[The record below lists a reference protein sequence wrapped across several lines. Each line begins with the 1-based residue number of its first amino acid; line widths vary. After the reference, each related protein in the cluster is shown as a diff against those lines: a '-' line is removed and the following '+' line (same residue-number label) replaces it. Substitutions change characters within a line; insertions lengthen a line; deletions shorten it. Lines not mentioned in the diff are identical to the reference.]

1 MDREPNEYEL
11 ALRARDGDREALA
24 ALAERT
30 RLRLFALAYAELRHY
45 EDAQDAV
52 ASALLR
58 ICLHIR
64 ELRQPERIWGWMQ
77 RILLNEAHRLR
88 RGPDRLAESLEE
100 TELPEESPS
109 TSLLRLDIQ
118 RALRRLPRDQAQ
130 AIRLFYLEDLS
141 VREIAGLMQRAEGTV
156 TSWLHRARQHLAAQM
171 EAYAPMNPTPDVSAE
186 PAAPRSAAVLH
197 TDLEP
202 ELLRQ
207 VVDALQAAGYRP
219 EVITP
224 GEPSALIG
232 AVRKRQLIV
241 LDEWIGGRSALELL
255 LTLRADAETS
265 AIPVCLLCSAPSGFT
280 ATAYS
285 TAGADHLV
293 RKEEPGE
300 IARLAEGAP
309 KAPSWWRW
317 FTARARNAVHYAN
330 EEARRLGHRS
340 VEPEHLLLGL
350 TREDN
355 LGSGILLRLHV
366 SLEALRT
373 AIEQPGEPSQ
383 EVVEGEVALAPRGK
397 RMLDLAYAEAFALRH
412 NYIGCEHLL
421 LGLLREGEGLAAK
434 VLAEQGV
441 TLEAARREM
450 PIVGEKWVALMEA
463 RRRLEEAEFAY
474 RAILAGD

>member
-30 RLRLFALAYAELRHY
+30 RLRLFAIAYAELRHY

-58 ICLHIR
+58 ICLRIR

-77 RILLNEAHRLR
+77 RIVLNEAHRLR
-88 RGPDRLAESLEE
+88 RGADRLVESLEE
-100 TELPEESPS
+100 TEPPEESPS

-130 AIRLFYLEDLS
+130 AIRLFYLEDRS

-171 EAYAPMNPTPDVSAE
+171 EAYAPMNPIPDVSAQ
-186 PAAPRSAAVLH
+186 PAAPRSAAILH

-202 ELLRQ
+202 GLLQQ
-207 VVDALQAAGYRP
+207 VVEALQAAGYRP
-219 EVITP
+219 EVIAP

-241 LDEWIGGRSALELL
+241 LDEWIGGRSALEFLI
-255 LTLRADAETS
+255 TLRAEAATS
-265 AIPVCLLCSAPSGFT
+265 AIPICLLCSAPSGLT

-300 IARLAEGAP
+300 IARLAEIAP
-309 KAPSWWRW
+309 KPPGLWGL
-317 FTARARNAVHYAN
+317 FTTRARNAVHYAY

-355 LGSGILLRLHV
+355 LGNGILLRLHV

-373 AIEQPGEPSQ
+373 EIEQRGEPSQ
-383 EVVEGEVALAPRGK
+383 EVVEGDMTMAPRGK
-397 RMLDLAYAEAFALRH
+397 RVVDLAYAEAKALRN

-421 LGLLREGEGLAAK
+421 LGLLGEGEGLAAK
-434 VLAEQGV
+434 VLAERDV

-450 PIVGEKWVALMEA
+450 FIVGEKWVALMEA